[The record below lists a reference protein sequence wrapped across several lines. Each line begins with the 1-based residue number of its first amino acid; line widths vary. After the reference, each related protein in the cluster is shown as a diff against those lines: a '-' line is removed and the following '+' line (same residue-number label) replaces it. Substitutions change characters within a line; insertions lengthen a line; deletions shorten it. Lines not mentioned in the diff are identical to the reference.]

1 MTAALIGDNC
11 SNLWI
16 RSSFTR
22 RMIALAMVCSDAAPG
37 GERPIRRDGAL
48 FAGDAADSRADAGRS
63 SCKRGDAFWGES
75 GRCSSTVPQWGPV
88 ERGPPL
94 PQKANRSDAARG
106 FLEGTGRTQAEA
118 SSREP
123 DRRRSTRLAKRR
135 VTLRCGRDGRL
146 AAGGSQAS
154 AGSSGAPAGTS
165 AGARACGPSAGPAG
179 APPGRRS
186 ARHGG
191 HAGSGPKRPSS
202 GLRERCRARGW
213 RLTLA
218 TEQRCRG
225 AIRRGRDHGLD
236 VSEPRRPGRRRGARR
251 CAPRCPD
258 LDFRIWPEVG
268 DPAEIDVALVWQ
280 PPPGEL
286 ARYPNLRAILSLG
299 AGIDGLLAQPGLPD
313 VPIARMV
320 DPSLTRDHDR
330 VRGAGDAPPS
340 PPVRPLRARAAGGA
354 LELCPAA
361 AGRRPAGR
369 RHGAGR
375 ARQRCR
381 RRPGEPR
388 VPGRRLEPQR
398 RGSLPAS
405 RASPAGLASLRSC
418 ARTDILVCLLPLTA
432 GHGGHP
438 ERRHLR
444 RPAARRLSD
453 QRRARRPSG
462 RGRPDRGPGF
472 RPAGRRHPGRV
483 PRGAAAAGQSALASP
498 ESADHA
504 PCRQLRLAADGC
516 RRRGGEHP
524 PRARKPAA
532 AASGRSRPGVLEPL
546 PMRSKRFGS
555 PHRGAIGRSLLQ
567 IINSEQ
573 LLSGRRPSLAISSIR
588 MVPQGAT
595 RLRWMHTSLPRWTT
609 LCLAI
614 RPLLDARVEPAHDHE
629 SPRGVPS

>member
-1 MTAALIGDNC
+1 
-11 SNLWI
+11 
-16 RSSFTR
+16 
-22 RMIALAMVCSDAAPG
+22 MIALAMVCSDAAPG

-236 VSEPRRPGRRRGARR
+236 VFEPRRP
-251 CAPRCPD
+251 
-258 LDFRIWPEVG
+258 
-268 DPAEIDVALVWQ
+268 
-280 PPPGEL
+280 
-286 ARYPNLRAILSLG
+286 
-299 AGIDGLLAQPGLPD
+299 
-313 VPIARMV
+313 
-320 DPSLTRDHDR
+320 
-330 VRGAGDAPPS
+330 
-340 PPVRPLRARAAGGA
+340 AGGVA
-354 LELCPAA
+354 R
-361 AGRRPAGR
+361 GGVRRDA
-369 RHGAGR
+369 
-375 ARQRCR
+375 
-381 RRPGEPR
+381 
-388 VPGRRLEPQR
+388 
-398 RGSLPAS
+398 
-405 RASPAGLASLRSC
+405 
-418 ARTDILVCLLPLTA
+418 
-432 GHGGHP
+432 
-438 ERRHLR
+438 
-444 RPAARRLSD
+444 
-453 QRRARRPSG
+453 RPST
-462 RGRPDRGPGF
+462 
-472 RPAGRRHPGRV
+472 
-483 PRGAAAAGQSALASP
+483 
-498 ESADHA
+498 
-504 PCRQLRLAADGC
+504 
-516 RRRGGEHP
+516 
-524 PRARKPAA
+524 
-532 AASGRSRPGVLEPL
+532 SG
-546 PMRSKRFGS
+546 
-555 PHRGAIGRSLLQ
+555 
-567 IINSEQ
+567 
-573 LLSGRRPSLAISSIR
+573 SGRR
-588 MVPQGAT
+588 
-595 RLRWMHTSLPRWTT
+595 
-609 LCLAI
+609 LAI
-614 RPLLDARVEPAHDHE
+614 RPRSTSLWSGSRRRASLPVTRTFARSFRSAPASTVC
-629 SPRGVPS
+629 SPSPACRTCRSRAWSTPRSPGP

>member
-1 MTAALIGDNC
+1 MLLQVASVRSGVTGRFLRATRPTAGPTPVEAPV
-11 SNLWI
+11 SAVT
-16 RSSFTR
+16 RS
-22 RMIALAMVCSDAAPG
+22 
-37 GERPIRRDGAL
+37 GAN
-48 FAGDAADSRADAGRS
+48 RADAG
-63 SCKRGDAFWGES
+63 
-75 GRCSSTVPQWGPV
+75 STVPQWGPV

-154 AGSSGAPAGTS
+154 AGSSGAHAGTS

-236 VSEPRRPGRRRGARR
+236 VFEPRRPAGGVARGGVRRDPGPRLPDLAGGWRSGRDRRRSGLAAAAGRACPLPEPSRDPFARR
-251 CAPRCPD
+251 RHRRSAR
-258 LDFRIWPEVG
+258 
-268 DPAEIDVALVWQ
+268 PARPAGRADRAHGR
-280 PPPGEL
+280 PL
-286 ARYPNLRAILSLG
+286 AHP
-299 AGIDGLLAQPGLPD
+299 
-313 VPIARMV
+313 
-320 DPSLTRDHDR
+320 DHDR
-330 VRGAGDAPPS
+330 VRGAGDTPPS

-361 AGRRPAGR
+361 AGHRPAGR

-388 VPGRRLEPQR
+388 VPGRRLEPQAEA
-398 RGSLPAS
+398 SLPAS
-405 RASPAGLASLRSC
+405 RASPAGLASLRSWRAPTSWC
-418 ARTDILVCLLPLTA
+418 AC
-432 GHGGHP
+432 
-438 ERRHLR
+438 
-444 RPAARRLSD
+444 
-453 QRRARRPSG
+453 
-462 RGRPDRGPGF
+462 
-472 RPAGRRHPGRV
+472 
-483 PRGAAAAGQSALASP
+483 
-498 ESADHA
+498 
-504 PCRQLRLAADGC
+504 CR
-516 RRRGGEHP
+516 
-524 PRARKPAA
+524 
-532 AASGRSRPGVLEPL
+532 
-546 PMRSKRFGS
+546 
-555 PHRGAIGRSLLQ
+555 
-567 IINSEQ
+567 
-573 LLSGRRPSLAISSIR
+573 
-588 MVPQGAT
+588 
-595 RLRWMHTSLPRWTT
+595 
-609 LCLAI
+609 
-614 RPLLDARVEPAHDHE
+614 
-629 SPRGVPS
+629 